1 MDRSRQSVTMLRQE
15 FAGYNRQR
23 FLHDLLAGL
32 TVAAVCLPL
41 ALAYGIAGGM
51 TAAAGLV
58 TAIIAGVITGMFGG
72 SSFQI
77 SGPTGAMSAVLLV
90 VLHRNGILGV
100 YGATVWEEYS

>member
-1 MDRSRQSVTMLRQE
+1 MHRLTVFRR
-15 FAGYNRQR
+15 
-23 FLHDLLAGL
+23 LLAREFLSYSMNRFRQDLIAGI

-58 TAIIAGVITGMFGG
+58 TAIFAGIITGALGG
-72 SSFQI
+72 TSFQM

-90 VLHRNGILGV
+90 ILHRNGMIGV
-100 YGATVWEEYS
+100 